1 MSDKFLDIIRSRRT
15 CYSISPKSPI
25 SDERI
30 LEIAREVIKHTPSS
44 FNCQSTR
51 FVILLQH
58 QHVRFWEIA
67 KECFKSTLSAVMYSE
82 YEKKLSGR
90 QDGYGTILLFEDSAT
105 IREFQSKF
113 PRFKYH
119 LEDFSEANNA
129 IQAVNLW
136 TALHLEGFGCN
147 LQHVNPT
154 VDQRVTS
161 EWNVPP
167 AWSLKAQLVFG
178 LPTGELSH
186 EKVFKST
193 DERIMVPG
201 MR

>member
-1 MSDKFLDIIRSRRT
+1 MSILST
-15 CYSISPKSPI
+15 AE
-25 SDERI
+25 DERI
-30 LEIAREVIKHTPSS
+30 TSR
-44 FNCQSTR
+44 
-51 FVILLQH
+51 
-58 QHVRFWEIA
+58 VRRIFGSQVVNVN
-67 KECFKSTLSAVMYSE
+67 KSP
-82 YEKKLSGR
+82 
-90 QDGYGTILLFEDSAT
+90 QILLFEDSAT

-193 DERIMVPG
+193 NERIMVPG
-201 MR
+201 MI